1 MTNSVT
7 QPLFLGGLIAYYSKA
22 NGNINEAYLYA
33 GGVIVCSCLNVLI
46 VHPYMLSQL
55 HTGMKMRIAACS
67 MIYRKALRLTKNALG
82 ESTAGQVVNLL
93 SNDVARLEL
102 SVLFVHYLWVGP
114 LEVIVIS
121 VIMFK
126 EIGVSAF
133 FGVAFLL
140 FFVPLQSKTFINLFI
155 HFL

>member
-1 MTNSVT
+1 MT

-22 NGNINEAYLYA
+22 NVNINEAYLYA
-33 GGVIVCSCLNVLI
+33 GGVILCSLLNVLI

-102 SVLFVHYLWVGP
+102 SVLFLHYLWVGP
-114 LEVIVIS
+114 IEVIVIS
-121 VIMFK
+121 VILYQ
-126 EIGVSAF
+126 EIGVSTF

-140 FFVPLQSKTFINLFI
+140 LFVPLQSKII
-155 HFL
+155 V

>member
-1 MTNSVT
+1 M
-7 QPLFLGGLIAYYSKA
+7 
-22 NGNINEAYLYA
+22 YA
-33 GGVIVCSCLNVLI
+33 GGVIVCSLLNVLI

-93 SNDVARLEL
+93 SNDVSRLEL

-114 LEVIVIS
+114 LEVIIIS
-121 VIMFK
+121 CILYK
-126 EIGVSAF
+126 EIGISAF
-133 FGVAFLL
+133 FGVVFLL
-140 FFVPLQSKTFINLFI
+140 LFVPLQSKALN
-155 HFL
+155 